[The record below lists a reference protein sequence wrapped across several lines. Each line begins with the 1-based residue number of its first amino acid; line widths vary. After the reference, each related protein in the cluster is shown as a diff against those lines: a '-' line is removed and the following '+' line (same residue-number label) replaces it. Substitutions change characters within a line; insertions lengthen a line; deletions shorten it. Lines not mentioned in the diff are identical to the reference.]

1 MYLQTFGLKR
11 HPFSM
16 TSDPAVLFLS
26 AGHREA
32 LAGLCYGLLDRKGLL
47 VMLGHA
53 GTGKTT
59 LLAKAIQTVPSG
71 SMEFAAVQ
79 NPTLTPTEFLEA
91 VLLAFGIREV
101 PASKPQ
107 RLALLQGRLLDLYTD
122 GTIATLLLDEAHKLN
137 PEALEEV
144 RLLGNLEHRGEKL
157 LQIVLAGQ
165 EELRAVL
172 NRSEMAQLK
181 QRVAVRLSLEPLSPP
196 EVAQYVRHRW
206 TSAGGADNL
215 PFPPAALEHVARFSQ
230 GIPRLVN
237 VICDTALLMACG
249 ERSMRVE
256 ARHVIDSCVDLDL
269 VCPTARRVPPAAAV
283 PSPESASVAKAV
295 AQELPMP
302 TLMGYQA
309 RAENRSRWALWTVRP
324 RREGEPEQHGQSSE
338 RIASSTGRT
347 PGIGAAFA
355 E

>member
-1 MYLQTFGLKR
+1 
-11 HPFSM
+11 
-16 TSDPAVLFLS
+16 
-26 AGHREA
+26 
-32 LAGLCYGLLDRKGLL
+32 
-47 VMLGHA
+47 MLGHA

-59 LLAKAIQTVPSG
+59 LLAKAMQTVPSG

-79 NPTLTPTEFLEA
+79 NPTLTPAEFLEA
-91 VLLAFGIREV
+91 VLLAFEIREV

-122 GTIATLLLDEAHKLN
+122 GTIATLLLDEAHKLS

-172 NRSEMAQLK
+172 NRAEMAQLK

-206 TSAGGADNL
+206 ASAGGIDNL

-249 ERSMRVE
+249 ERSTRVE

-269 VCPTARRVPPAAAV
+269 VCPTAKRVLPAAAA
-283 PSPESASVAKAV
+283 PSLELASPKAV
-295 AQELPMP
+295 AQESPMP

-309 RAENRSRWALWTVRP
+309 RAENRSRWALWSIRP
-324 RREGEPEQHGQSSE
+324 RREKEPEQHGQSSE
-338 RIASSTGRT
+338 RIASSAGRT
-347 PGIGAAFA
+347 PGTSAALA

>member
-59 LLAKAIQTVPSG
+59 LLAKAMQTVPSG

-79 NPTLTPTEFLEA
+79 NPTLTPAEFLEA
-91 VLLAFGIREV
+91 VLLAFEIREV

-122 GTIATLLLDEAHKLN
+122 GTIATLLLDEAHKLS

-172 NRSEMAQLK
+172 NRAEMAQLK

-206 TSAGGADNL
+206 ASAGGIDNL

-249 ERSMRVE
+249 ERSTRVE

-269 VCPTARRVPPAAAV
+269 VCPTAKRVLPAAAA
-283 PSPESASVAKAV
+283 PSLELASPKAV
-295 AQELPMP
+295 AQESPMP

-309 RAENRSRWALWTVRP
+309 RAENRSRWALWSIRP
-324 RREGEPEQHGQSSE
+324 RREKEPEQHGQSSE
-338 RIASSTGRT
+338 RIASSAGRT
-347 PGIGAAFA
+347 PGTSAALA